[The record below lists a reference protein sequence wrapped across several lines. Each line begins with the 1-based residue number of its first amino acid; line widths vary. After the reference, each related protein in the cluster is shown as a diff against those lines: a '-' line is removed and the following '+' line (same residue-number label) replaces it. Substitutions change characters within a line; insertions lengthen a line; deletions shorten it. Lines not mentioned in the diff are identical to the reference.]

1 MTFYINSNSGYC
13 SISLSEN
20 ENKESNK
27 VKETNKFIIRNLF
40 FSMDYNLVFQKVSFD
55 MEETKLTT
63 ITKINNSVFCSDLI
77 FPIRKQKTENFKI
90 EYFHVFNET
99 IKVVVNIVK
108 KKINLVLSFNNL
120 QPEICKRFNKI
131 STSK

>member
-1 MTFYINSNSGYC
+1 MTLYINSNSSYC

-27 VKETNKFIIRNLF
+27 VKEMNKFILRNLF
-40 FSMDYNLVFQKVSFD
+40 FSMDNNLIFQKINFE
-55 MEETKLTT
+55 MEDTKLTT
-63 ITKINNSVFCSDLI
+63 ITKINNSVFSSDLV

-99 IKVVVNIVK
+99 KKVVVN
-108 KKINLVLSFNNL
+108 LVM
-120 QPEICKRFNKI
+120 K
-131 STSK
+131 